1 MTSRFNE
8 LTTYLVPAATAL
20 SGYAIGL
27 LVRDTVL
34 RRLAGLARRTS
45 RRWDDVL
52 VHALRGPVVF
62 WCTLG
67 GLYAALEMLRFPAS
81 ADHLLGQALLVA
93 AILSVTWAASR
104 FAVQALQHAASDG
117 ALPSVSLIASVA
129 AAAIWILGALVV
141 LERLGIS
148 VTPIVTA
155 LGVGGLAVALA
166 LQDTLA
172 NLIAGL
178 RVLAAGKIRSGDY
191 IRLESGQEGYVLDIS
206 WAQTTLREMPNSLVI
221 VPNVKLATA
230 ITVNYHLPSP
240 DQGVTVPV
248 SVARGSDLARVER
261 VAVEV
266 ARGVQQEVEGA
277 VRDFEPLV
285 RFQGYG
291 ESSVDFLVV
300 LRAAQYD
307 TRGMLIHELVQRI
320 DARFRQEGIAIPYPV
335 RNVLLDERR
344 SGSPGGQRDA
354 RG

>member
-52 VHALRGPVVF
+52 VHALRGPVVV

-81 ADHLLGQALLVA
+81 ADHRLGQALLVA
-93 AILSVTWAASR
+93 AILSVTWATAR
-104 FAVQALQHAASDG
+104 FAVQALQQAASDG

-129 AAAIWILGALVV
+129 AAGVWVVGALVA

-148 VTPIVTA
+148 ITPIVTA

-172 NLIAGL
+172 NLFAGL

-191 IRLESGQEGYVLDIS
+191 LRLESGQEGYVQDIS
-206 WAQTTLREMPNSLVI
+206 WAQTTLREMPNSLII
-221 VPNVKLATA
+221 VPNLKLATS
-230 ITVNYHLPSP
+230 ITVNFHLPSP

-266 ARGVQQEVEGA
+266 ARGVQQEAEGA
-277 VRDFEPLV
+277 VRDFEPQV

-291 ESSVDFLVV
+291 ESSVDFLVI
-300 LRAAQYD
+300 LRAARYD
-307 TRGMLIHELVQRI
+307 TRGLLIHELVRKL
-320 DARFRQEGIAIPYPV
+320 DARFKTEGIEIPYPV
-335 RNVLLDERR
+335 RTVLLDDKRTNT
-344 SGSPGGQRDA
+344 
-354 RG
+354 